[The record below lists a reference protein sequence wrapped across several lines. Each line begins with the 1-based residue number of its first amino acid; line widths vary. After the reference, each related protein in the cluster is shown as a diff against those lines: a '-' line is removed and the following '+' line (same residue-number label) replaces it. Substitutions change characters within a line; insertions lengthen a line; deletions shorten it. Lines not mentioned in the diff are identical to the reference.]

1 MTLREGQKI
10 ALSILK
16 QVMEEKL
23 TSVNIEMVTVLP
35 DVGTDGRPLGKIHRL
50 EKEELEALVAEL

>member
-1 MTLREGQKI
+1 
-10 ALSILK
+10 
-16 QVMEEKL
+16 MEEKL